1 MLLCV
6 RTTIRMDDQLFTELK
21 KTAAAEGRT
30 LASVIEDALRE
41 SLARRERQ
49 ASSALFTFPTFHG
62 SGLMPGIDADKISEL
77 VYQEDAEAFLRTLE
91 ENS

>member
-1 MLLCV
+1 MFADKGTRV
-6 RTTIRMDDQLFTELK
+6 RK

-49 ASSALFTFPTFHG
+49 MRREPVRFPTFRG
-62 SGLMPGIDADKISEL
+62 DGLMPGVDLDDNASLLDIVD
-77 VYQEDAEAFLRTLE
+77 EDLIMRLKEGGG
-91 ENS
+91 